1 MPNRNQKNKN
11 KVPRL
16 VIRFNLKKALPKD
29 ARVGSKVPEALD
41 RKVSEIL
48 QKAFDRMKQNK
59 RTTILPQDL

>member
-1 MPNRNQKNKN
+1 MPKNQKN

-16 VIRFNLKKALPKD
+16 VIRFNLRKALPKN
-29 ARVGSKVPEALD
+29 ARLSVKVPEALD

-48 QKAFDRMKQNK
+48 NRAFDRMKQNK